1 MRYILLIF
9 FFLKKQTKCMAAEW
23 QRCIFSYC
31 GGKCAA
37 FGRGWERLVPALGQ
51 SSIVDGGETC
61 SCPLLPWL
69 CTELEPVDFGC
80 FYLLLN
86 HFDLWREKRNRTFD
100 SVVKA
105 LI

>member
-1 MRYILLIF
+1 MHGCRVAEVYIFIL
-9 FFLKKQTKCMAAEW
+9 W
-23 QRCIFSYC
+23 
-31 GGKCAA
+31 GKVCC
-37 FGRGWERLVPALGQ
+37 FWEGLGTPGSCPGQ

-86 HFDLWREKRNRTFD
+86 HFDLWREK
-100 SVVKA
+100 KK
-105 LI
+105 

>member
-1 MRYILLIF
+1 
-9 FFLKKQTKCMAAEW
+9 MAAEW

-31 GGKCAA
+31 GESVLLWGGAGTPGSC
-37 FGRGWERLVPALGQ
+37 P
-51 SSIVDGGETC
+51 VDGEIC

-69 CTELEPVDFGC
+69 CAELEPVDFGC

>member
-1 MRYILLIF
+1 
-9 FFLKKQTKCMAAEW
+9 MAAEW

-31 GGKCAA
+31 GGVCC
-37 FGRGWERLVPALGQ
+37 FWEGLPGLLPAPGQ
-51 SSIVDGGETC
+51 SYIGIDGGEIC

-86 HFDLWREKRNRTFD
+86 HFDLCRERKIEL
-100 SVVKA
+100 
-105 LI
+105 LIVW

>member
-1 MRYILLIF
+1 MHGCRVAEVYIFIL
-9 FFLKKQTKCMAAEW
+9 W
-23 QRCIFSYC
+23 
-31 GGKCAA
+31 GKVCC
-37 FGRGWERLVPALGQ
+37 FWEGLEGRLPALGQ
-51 SSIVDGGETC
+51 SSVGADGGETC

-86 HFDLWREKRNRTFD
+86 HFDLWREKNRTFD